1 MKAEATW
8 SKGWA
13 LQECTQLGRDKVRA
27 VIADH
32 VKGVISFRASPD
44 ERPVRLTK
52 LGADDKLERT
62 TEGAVNG
69 TTFDLA
75 GAVQRA
81 NALE

>member
-1 MKAEATW
+1 MNKNFVEHLTVSGSPLPAAN
-8 SKGWA
+8 K
-13 LQECTQLGRDKVRA
+13 A